1 MYMYLY
7 VHAGLYEHSCG
18 LLHAQQNNGVLVA
31 MITVL
36 QERFLWTYKNTQI
49 LLHVHCT
56 CTVSTL
62 YKYTCMDVGC
72 MPCNY
77 NCQKSSAGYHLNLD
91 NTQGFEGSCFKE
103 LINLVFTI
111 VQVPIQRSLCDI
123 SFEGFILV
131 QYISCIFTLNCYT
144 F

>member
-1 MYMYLY
+1 
-7 VHAGLYEHSCG
+7 
-18 LLHAQQNNGVLVA
+18 
-31 MITVL
+31 
-36 QERFLWTYKNTQI
+36 
-49 LLHVHCT
+49 
-56 CTVSTL
+56 
-62 YKYTCMDVGC
+62 

-91 NTQGFEGSCFKE
+91 NTQGFEGSRFEE